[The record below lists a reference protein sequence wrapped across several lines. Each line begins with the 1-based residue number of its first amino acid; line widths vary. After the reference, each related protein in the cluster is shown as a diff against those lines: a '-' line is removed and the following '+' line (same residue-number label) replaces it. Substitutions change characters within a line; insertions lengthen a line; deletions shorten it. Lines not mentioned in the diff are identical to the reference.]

1 MQSRMRKSF
10 QDATLFV
17 WLLEGQRD
25 RPRESYKRRGR
36 GGRRWHFDIAAI
48 CRKDG
53 KKKFVEL
60 GMVRHDCG
68 DCFGKCDFVSHF
80 HDPFIC
86 AGPEG
91 ENVYQ

>member
-1 MQSRMRKSF
+1 MGYEDESLPESR
-10 QDATLFV
+10 LFSTKTAV
-17 WLLEGQRD
+17 KKGGG
-25 RPRESYKRRGR
+25 S
-36 GGRRWHFDIAAI
+36 GGRRRHFDLAAI

-68 DCFGKCDFVSHF
+68 DRFGKCDFVSHF